1 MTNRAAAMR
10 YARALFD
17 VALKEAD
24 VVTVQ
29 TALQAFADLV
39 RSHATLAHALSNPA
53 ISIAQKRAVVKAL
66 LDRAESVPAP
76 VSKVILLLADRD
88 RLVLLGDIAAAYN
101 ERVLDHQKVMRGRVT
116 TAVPLEAAKV
126 QALEQGFARATGR
139 TVMLD
144 SAVDPSI
151 IGGVVTRLGSTV
163 YDGSVVTQLQKM
175 KQALV
180 EGSERAEGQ

>member
-1 MTNRAAAMR
+1 VTNRAAAMR

-17 VALKEAD
+17 VALKESD

-29 TALQAFADLV
+29 NALQGFADLV
-39 RSHATLAHALSNPA
+39 RSHDVLAHAFSNPS
-53 ISIAQKRAVVKAL
+53 ITIAQKRAVVKAL
-66 LDRAESVPAP
+66 LDRAGSVPAP
-76 VSKVILLLADRD
+76 LSKLILLLADRD
-88 RLVLLGDIAAAYN
+88 RLVLLTDIAAAYN
-101 ERVLDHQKVMRGRVT
+101 DRVLDYQNVVRGRVT

-139 TVMLD
+139 KVVLE

-180 EGSERAEGQ
+180 EGSERTEG